1 MNKSIIAVSL
11 LLALSLAACTSL
23 IPGSD
28 KAHCE
33 ELMDQ
38 AWQELTQAKLTSVSG
53 AWQLTKASKF
63 LAQAKVKYETE
74 RFELCIEKAETAREL
89 LIQLD
94 D

>member
-1 MNKSIIAVSL
+1 MNKSIVAIFL
-11 LLALSLAACTSL
+11 LLILPLTACTSI

-28 KAHCE
+28 KTQCE
-33 ELMDQ
+33 ELMGQ
-38 AWQELTQAKLTSVSG
+38 AWQELTEAKLSSVSG

-89 LIQLD
+89 LSQLD